1 MRKSILSIGYLC
13 AVFLIMAGFFYS
25 YHLGEERENDE
36 KKQKAAVSFS
46 GSSES
51 LIEAAVEADAMEK
64 ARFVLGEED
73 GRILVLLED
82 GHTVYEYT
90 DIRISDLPES
100 VQEEVYSGKTIENAA
115 ELYSF
120 LENYS
125 S

>member
-1 MRKSILSIGYLC
+1 MRKSVLSIGYLC

-25 YHLGEERENDE
+25 YNLGEERENDE
-36 KKQKAAVSFS
+36 QKAAVSFS